1 MKFDEY
7 ISFLLE
13 SNQPEELKDGMVV
26 WYKDGNDWRKG
37 KLVSDKHISTT
48 KKEFWMVDSF
58 TNRKTRDQ
66 LKTEKEMVEWRNS
79 GRKK

>member
-26 WYKDGNDWRKG
+26 WYKDGDDWVKG
-37 KLVSDKHISTT
+37 KLVSDKNISTN
-48 KKEFWMVDSF
+48 KKEFWMVNNF
-58 TNRKTRDQ
+58 INRKTRDK
-66 LKTEKEMVEWRNS
+66 LKTEKEMVDWRNS